1 MLAALKHTANNDN
14 CQTHLTLLT
23 NIPEAG
29 TGCPPVWRAT
39 ASEAF
44 SLHLPTNF
52 IGMWR
57 A

>member
-1 MLAALKHTANNDN
+1 MLAALKHTANSDN
-14 CQTHLTLLT
+14 CQTHWTLLIS
-23 NIPEAG
+23 IPEAG

-44 SLHLPTNF
+44 SLHLRTIF
-52 IGMWR
+52 IDRWR